1 MFYLETGSLNPYYN
15 LAFEE
20 YILENLKYGNYLILW
35 QNDNT
40 IVIGQNQNT
49 EEEINEEFVREHQ
62 IHVVRRNTGGGAV
75 YHDLGNLNYSIICD
89 KTDAEELNC
98 KKFAL
103 PVVRALRIMGLN
115 AEISGRNDI
124 LINGKKVS
132 GTAQRIVGDR
142 VLHHGTLLFDSNIAM
157 MEGALRADPEK
168 YKSKSIKSVR
178 SRVGS
183 IRQEL
188 KEIGCPMT
196 MPEFRERLLNELLF
210 CQDQD
215 YLERHY
221 WLTET
226 DRKKIMELKEKK
238 YDTWEWNYGRNP
250 KFESVSRKR
259 FQGGT
264 VEICKNVSEGKIG
277 DIRFF
282 GDFLSVESLKP
293 LERALI
299 GCRNNR
305 DEIRDVLQNFNMD
318 LYFGAISL
326 DEIISMI

>member
-40 IVIGQNQNT
+40 VVIGQNQNT
-49 EEEINEEFVREHQ
+49 EEEINEEFVRSHG

-89 KTDAEELNC
+89 KNQAEELNC

-103 PVVRALRIMGLN
+103 PVVRALRKLGLN
-115 AEISGRNDI
+115 AEVSGRNDI

-132 GTAQRIVGDR
+132 GTAQRIAGDR

-157 MEGALRADPEK
+157 MEGALKADPEK
-168 YKSKSIKSVR
+168 FKSKSIKSVR

-183 IRQEL
+183 IKEEL
-188 KEIGCPMT
+188 KEIGCSMT
-196 MPEFRERLLNELLF
+196 IAEFREHLLNELLVSGK
-210 CQDQD
+210 QD
-215 YLERHY
+215 YLDRHY

-226 DRKKIMELKEKK
+226 DKAKILELKVRK

-250 KFESVSRKR
+250 KFESVSKKR
-259 FQGGT
+259 FQGGSLQ
-264 VEICKNVSEGKIG
+264 ICKNVSGGIIG
-277 DIRFF
+277 NIRFF
-282 GDFLSVESLKP
+282 GDFLSMESLKP
-293 LERALI
+293 LENALV
-299 GCRNNR
+299 GCKNNR
-305 DEIRDVLQNFNMD
+305 EEIRGVLQNFNTD
-318 LYFGAISL
+318 LLFGEISV
-326 DEIISMI
+326 DEIVSLI